1 MLVAAGRERR
11 VARPERPTRRRGRRR
26 YESAAAST
34 TRRRRGCKRRQ
45 TQRVQPAGSI
55 DEIEHAADAVCPQ
68 SRGEPVAI
76 WQLNSADRRD
86 VLCLR
91 RREGLAE
98 RIDNGCSDD
107 TDREQRERNRPETR
121 SSTHGQGQSVP
132 TASGCPATALA
143 RAAMPVATARRSSS
157 SVGPAGPAP
166 VHEETNAVSSA
177 T

>member
-1 MLVAAGRERR
+1 MLVAAGRERC
-11 VARPERPTRRRGRRR
+11 VARPERPTRWRGRRR
-26 YESAAAST
+26 HESAAAST

-55 DEIEHAADAVCPQ
+55 DEIEHAADTFCPQ
-68 SRGEPVAI
+68 PRGEPVAI
-76 WQLNSADRRD
+76 CQLNVAHRND

-91 RREGLAE
+91 MREGLAE
-98 RIDNGCSDD
+98 GIDDGSSDD

-121 SSTHGQGQSVP
+121 SSSHGQGQSVP
-132 TASGCPATALA
+132 TSSGCPATALA
-143 RAAMPVATARRSSS
+143 RAATPVATARRSSP

-166 VHEETNAVSSA
+166 VHEETNAASSA

>member
-1 MLVAAGRERR
+1 MLVAAGRERC

-26 YESAAAST
+26 HESAAAST

-45 TQRVQPAGSI
+45 TQRVQPAVSI
-55 DEIEHAADAVCPQ
+55 DEIEHAGDAFCPQ

-76 WQLNSADRRD
+76 CQVNVAHRHD

-91 RREGLAE
+91 TGEGLAE
-98 RIDNGCSDD
+98 GIDNGSSND
-107 TDREQRERNRPETR
+107 TDREQDKHNRPETR
-121 SSTHGQGQSVP
+121 SSSHGHGQSVP

-166 VHEETNAVSSA
+166 VHAETNAVSSA